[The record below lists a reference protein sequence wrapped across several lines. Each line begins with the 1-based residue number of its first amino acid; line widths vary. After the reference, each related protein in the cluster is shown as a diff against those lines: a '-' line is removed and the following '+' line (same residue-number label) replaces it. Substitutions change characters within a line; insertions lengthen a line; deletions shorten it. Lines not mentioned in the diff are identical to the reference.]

1 MLKSFRPCL
10 FGVGKRFVAFL
21 VTAIMVVIALP
32 VQDVHAIDGTPVT
45 IASTDIKVLNKSA
58 DGMTKALVE
67 FDLTTASGF
76 AGADLGKIKPAGFLA
91 DTYEGTTAG
100 STWTLENRPD
110 GTGMPAKLTAW
121 AKAEFADAAVCCVG
135 SSSVLPACPG
145 KSVTITGITLGGT
158 ENDKYTLAQT
168 TATAVAHITEREKR
182 TDNNQYGYDPVN
194 VRQDFMMGVDLSSE
208 PAMRASTAS
217 PHSTNNFIFRN
228 KEGEAEDI
236 YKIYADHGVNYVRAR
251 VWNDPF
257 YRGETIQSPSGSLSE
272 ADQYQASHPRY
283 GDGYGPGTYGGGNN
297 DINRAVEIGLRAT
310 QNNMKLLVDFH
321 YSDFW
326 GDPGRQYAP
335 KAWRSMNITQKRQ
348 ALYDYTYESLEK
360 LVLNGVDVGMVSVGN
375 ETQGRMSG
383 ETSAANYCALV
394 KSGCDAIDKINEE
407 YGVNIKK
414 AVHYT
419 NQREAASSIRTW
431 VTTIQNL
438 GADLDMVMLSWYPE
452 YQPSHGT
459 LADLLNTLNSIVA
472 LYPDLE
478 VSVGETDNRMQGSTF
493 TNQAT
498 LFPDYTP
505 NEQGQAKELYDVIA
519 QVARVN
525 NNKGVGVF
533 YWEPAWTTPID
544 ATSRRYYGTGWAARY
559 AAYYDAN
566 QSSASSDGNVG
577 SAQSSK
583 NTFTTSGGT
592 RTPLASMDVWS
603 LVYGES
609 GLAPAGVQQTPVEA
623 TIDLIAKIGSVELS
637 VESKATIDAARAA
650 YDALT
655 TELKALVTN
664 VSDLLAAEADYD
676 LLVANKNKA
685 DVVSSKIVAIGEVHF
700 TEASKAKVDEARAAY
715 NGLTNMQ
722 KDLVTNY
729 EVLSAAE
736 ASYIKLKGDQEAAN
750 AVMVLIGDIGAA
762 ELTPEGLAKI
772 EAATRAYDALSVAQK
787 ALVTNLETLTG
798 AKTVY
803 DALAEDKDAVDLVI
817 GKINEIGTVT
827 LESQD
832 VIAAARAV
840 YDALEDDLQAEVT
853 NVAVLNEAE
862 ASYMVLSEAKAVAD
876 QVEATAV
883 IDEITAIGEVALTA
897 ESKAKIEAAKV
908 AYEAL
913 SDDQKALVTNLDG
926 LLLAE
931 AKYVTKEKEKDFN
944 DQVSAGVIK
953 ILIDEIGTV
962 SLSADSKQKID
973 YAKAAYE
980 RLSAEQKALVTNM
993 NVLQVAEAQHQKLVK
1008 DQEIKDQAAKE
1019 QELKDQALK
1028 DQLANDQKVANAVMV
1043 KINGIGKV
1051 EATAASKKKI
1061 DDAQVAY
1068 NALTGSQ
1075 KKFVTNLKV
1084 LEDAKATYEQ
1094 LTAPPKKG
1102 ATFVAGKFKYK
1113 VVKAA
1118 TAKAQ
1123 GAVQLVGTTN
1133 KNITSISIKA
1143 TVKSGAYTYKI
1154 VSISKNAFKNLKKL
1168 KTVTIGNNVTT
1179 IGNDAFSGCGK
1190 LTKVTIGKNVKT
1202 IGSKAFYNNKKLK
1215 NVVIK
1220 STQLKTVGKNA
1231 FKGIYN
1237 KAKIKVP
1244 KSKLKGYTKILKGK
1258 GQQGSV
1264 KITKG

>member
-1 MLKSFRPCL
+1 MLKSFRPSL
-10 FGVGKRFVAFL
+10 FLVGKRVTAFL
-21 VTAIMVVIALP
+21 VIAVMLMAALP
-32 VQDVHAIDGTPVT
+32 VQDVYAIGGTEVT
-45 IASTDIKVLNKSA
+45 IAPTDIKVLNKSA

-121 AKAEFADAAVCCVG
+121 AKAEFADASVCCVG
-135 SSSVLPACPG
+135 SSSVLSTCPG

-348 ALYDYTYESLEK
+348 ALYGYTYESLEK

-419 NQREAASSIRTW
+419 NQGQQASSIRGW
-431 VTTIQNL
+431 INTIQGL
-438 GADLDMVMLSWYPE
+438 GAGLDMVMLSWYPE

-459 LADLLNTLNSIVA
+459 IDSLLTTMNSIIA
-472 LYPDLE
+472 DHPDLE

-623 TIDLIAKIGSVELS
+623 TIDLIAKIGTVELS
-637 VESKATIDAARAA
+637 AESKATIDAARVA

-664 VSDLLAAEADYD
+664 ASDLLAAEVDYD

-700 TEASKAKVDEARAAY
+700 PESEAKIDEARATY
-715 NGLTNMQ
+715 NGLTNTQ
-722 KDLVTNY
+722 RDLVTNY

-750 AVMVLIGDIGAA
+750 AVMVLIGDIGAV

-832 VIAAARAV
+832 VIAAAMAV

-862 ASYMVLSEAKAVAD
+862 ASYTVLSEAKAAAD

-883 IDEITAIGEVALTA
+883 IDKITAIGEVASTPA
-897 ESKAKIEAAKV
+897 SKTKVEAARI
-908 AYEAL
+908 AYDAL
-913 SDDQKALVTNLDG
+913 SDVQKALVTNLDV
-926 LLLAE
+926 LLVAE
-931 AKYVTKEKEKDFN
+931 VTYVAKEKEKDFN

-953 ILIDEIGTV
+953 ILIDEIRTV

-973 YAKAAYE
+973 HAKAAYE

-993 NVLQVAEAQHQKLVK
+993 NVLQVAEAQYQKLVK
-1008 DQEIKDQAAKE
+1008 DQAAKDQAAKE

-1068 NALTGSQ
+1068 NALMGSQ
-1075 KKFVTNLKV
+1075 KKLVTNLKV

-1102 ATFVAGKFKYK
+1102 VTFVAGKFKYK

-1123 GAVQLVGTTN
+1123 GTVQLVGTTN

-1190 LTKVTIGKNVKT
+1190 ITKVTIGKNVKT

-1220 STQLKTVGKNA
+1220 STKLKTVGKNA
-1231 FKGIYN
+1231 FKGIHN